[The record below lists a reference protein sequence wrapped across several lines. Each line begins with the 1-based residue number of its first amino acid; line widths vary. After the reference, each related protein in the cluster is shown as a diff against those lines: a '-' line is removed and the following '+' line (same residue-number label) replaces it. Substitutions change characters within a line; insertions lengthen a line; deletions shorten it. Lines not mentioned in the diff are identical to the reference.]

1 MMFPRRWMLPTLS
14 KPLNNMLKD
23 VDVFT
28 LPGDVELIRCT
39 QDKDKLEVSL
49 DTSQYRPSELSVK
62 AENGLLHFQGC
73 HEVEEEGGKRKTYR
87 EFRRHFTLPEG
98 CTPEDLESNL
108 SADGVLVVSCK
119 CHAGVDE
126 GEKTPA
132 VMSKKK

>member
-1 MMFPRRWMLPTLS
+1 
-14 KPLNNMLKD
+14 MLKPSSSQYYL
-23 VDVFT
+23 VCLKKFQKNLKVQKNCISYYISYFN
-28 LPGDVELIRCT
+28 CSF
-39 QDKDKLEVSL
+39 QVSL

-62 AENGLLHFQGC
+62 AENGLLHIQGC
-73 HEVEEEGGKRKTYR
+73 HEVVEEGGKRKTYR

-108 SADGVLVVSCK
+108 SADGVLVVRCK
-119 CHAGVDE
+119 CHAGVE